1 MPNILTLVLNDGAAS
16 PVAHSFVPVNT
27 TGVSANWAER
37 LTTGQM
43 FWPTLRNDVIVP
55 QKGDDNK
62 PLVDRWQVKVPVSV
76 TVNGVTTLDHFSSA
90 SVNFYFSPRASEQE
104 RKDLYAYV
112 SNLLATAN
120 VKDAAVKVEPYY

>member
-55 QKGDDNK
+55 QKGDDSK